1 MSSLHQRPNAPH
13 PRSDGPPWGWTQL
26 FNRASPPPTG
36 APEQSNAGLHVL
48 LARKR
53 SEHALIAATGL
64 STGRL
69 TREQSAFLMARTDV
83 WGVNQIFLHHDLVP
97 AFYNLEMRT
106 LPMDGRKD
114 RSKTVSSEM
123 MWKLFDASKRAAYR
137 DTVFLARTEH
147 AADVRRVLTS
157 ADRCPRALV
166 TYTCQNK
173 LSDCNERRLLTRSR
187 VRPLDASG
195 GMLAVVSEFCGSSIS
210 RVFDLIVRLRY
221 RTISLVGVELNSQHH
236 FYTSLPNYAEVAQ
249 RLPVQWERSMLAF
262 VRRAN
267 RNTTLHAT
275 ATRGI
280 QHYIDALGHFYA
292 GRLTLFN
299 LSPESLLR
307 TAKHVETALLPA
319 PAAAEG
325 NAAAAL
331 DAWWSQHQLRAA
343 RAAGG
348 GGDGGGIQRRAKRQ
362 PSFRPS
368 FRTPLI

>member
-1 MSSLHQRPNAPH
+1 M
-13 PRSDGPPWGWTQL
+13 
-26 FNRASPPPTG
+26 
-36 APEQSNAGLHVL
+36 
-48 LARKR
+48 
-53 SEHALIAATGL
+53 
-64 STGRL
+64 GR
-69 TREQSAFLMARTDV
+69 QP
-83 WGVNQIFLHHDLVP
+83 IFLHHDLVP

-157 ADRCPRALV
+157 ADHCPRALV

-195 GMLAVVSEFCGSSIS
+195 GKFAVVSEFCGSSIS

-292 GRLTLFN
+292 GRL
-299 LSPESLLR
+299 S
-307 TAKHVETALLPA
+307 ALQPVA
-319 PAAAEG
+319 REPAAHRQARG
-325 NAAAAL
+325 DGVASGPSGRGRQRGRGPRRVVVAA
-331 DAWWSQHQLRAA
+331 SAA
-343 RAAGG
+343 RSTRGWRRRRRRRHSACKTAA
-348 GGDGGGIQRRAKRQ
+348 IVSPIVSHA
-362 PSFRPS
+362 
-368 FRTPLI
+368 TPLI